1 MKELQQEQELWAD
14 IPQEA
19 ELQPQPEKGGEAEP
33 EIELDV
39 ELQPLAEDE
48 IAQDK
53 AEPQQE
59 NKKRSGISVFYD
71 YLETFCYALGVM
83 MVLLLFVFRMVSVS
97 GSSMRTTLEDNDK
110 LIISNLF
117 YTPKTGDIVVISP
130 KTNEQE
136 PIIKRVIATGGQ
148 KVFID
153 YEKWEV
159 YVDGEKLNEP
169 YIEGMREYY
178 GDTPMNGSDNP
189 RFNSEFT
196 VTEGCLFV
204 MGDNRNGS
212 ADSRSS
218 RYGEIDESRV
228 LGRVIIR
235 LAPHFGFVD

>member
-1 MKELQQEQELWAD
+1 MKDFPQEQTNWEELSAAPQREEAD
-14 IPQEA
+14 PADLSEPTQDPVPQK
-19 ELQPQPEKGGEAEP
+19 QDNK
-33 EIELDV
+33 
-39 ELQPLAEDE
+39 
-48 IAQDK
+48 AQSK
-53 AEPQQE
+53 VQ
-59 NKKRSGISVFYD
+59 VLYD
-71 YLETFCYALGVM
+71 YIETFCYALGVM

-130 KTNEQE
+130 KQNEQV

-148 KVFID
+148 RVYID
-153 YEKWEV
+153 YENWEV
-159 YVDGEKLNEP
+159 FVDGEKLDEP
-169 YIEGMREYY
+169 YIEGMRSYY
-178 GDTPMNGSDNP
+178 GDVPMNPSDNQKH
-189 RFNSEFT
+189 NKEFV

-235 LAPHFGFVD
+235 LAPNFGFVD